1 MQIRTEEF
9 LALKIAVGIVEDHKD
24 DLIPREVRQLED
36 ALEAIRRAEARL
48 VASNAKQAEVMRR
61 RRAG

>member
-9 LALKIAVGIVEDHKD
+9 LALKIAVGIIEDHKE
-24 DLIPREVRQLED
+24 DLIPREVRQLEN
-36 ALEAIRRAEARL
+36 ALEAIRCAEDRL
-48 VASNAKQAEVMRR
+48 AVSNKKQAAYMKQ